1 MAARAEDA
9 PFAQFWKAYPRK
21 KSKGLAEKVWA
32 KLRPDAALLAQIL
45 AAVDRARASPDWQRD
60 GGKYI
65 PYPANWLDAKGWEDE
80 TGHAEGE
87 RRGAE
92 AHWAGAGRGRAD
104 PGGGFPGAQP
114 CGGQAQLFA
123 PGGNGHDTPRIFT
136 GPEPLKEI
144 LVRRR
149 LESNNRAIPGRLR
162 WLSANRS
169 SRERSGGPL

>member
-1 MAARAEDA
+1 MESRPEAGACAAVAARAEDA

-32 KLRPDAALLAQIL
+32 RLRPGAALLAQIL

-80 TGHAEGE
+80 TGHAYSES
-87 RRGAE
+87 RAAQARGA
-92 AHWAGAGRGRAD
+92 
-104 PGGGFPGAQP
+104 GGGFPGAQP

-123 PGGNGHDTPRIFT
+123 AGGNGHNTSRIFT
-136 GPEPLKEI
+136 GPEPLREI
-144 LVRRR
+144 LARHGLDPVTGQFPDN
-149 LESNNRAIPGRLR
+149 SDG
-162 WLSANRS
+162 
-169 SRERSGGPL
+169 